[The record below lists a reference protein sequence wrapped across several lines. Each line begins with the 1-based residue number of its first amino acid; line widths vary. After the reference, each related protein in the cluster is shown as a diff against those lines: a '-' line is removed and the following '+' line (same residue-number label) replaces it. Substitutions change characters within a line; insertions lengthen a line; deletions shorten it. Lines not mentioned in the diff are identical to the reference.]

1 VLFDKL
7 HSHKCEGEKP
17 QRTRLWNPFQD
28 GPHWRHNL
36 NRFFRFRSYHRTGA
50 ESYYAGKATCKR
62 SFYIFFTAYAPMT
75 HIFGKQNPRVAPQ
88 LTQMARIETLC
99 RTRRRLWKSQDFL
112 FNPFRPQGL
121 EASFAASGALCLSFW
136 GWCWQPA
143 LRGQLDW
150 QRAKKTPLNMG
161 WD

>member
-28 GPHWRHNL
+28 GPRWRQTL

-62 SFYIFFTAYAPMT
+62 SFLHSFYSVCADDIHFWQA
-75 HIFGKQNPRVAPQ
+75 KS
-88 LTQMARIETLC
+88 ARSATVD
-99 RTRRRLWKSQDFL
+99 T
-112 FNPFRPQGL
+112 NG
-121 EASFAASGALCLSFW
+121 
-136 GWCWQPA
+136 
-143 LRGQLDW
+143 
-150 QRAKKTPLNMG
+150 
-161 WD
+161 